1 MPNLNRIRGRGG
13 GFGYRGG
20 IARNSGIPGATAN
33 RGSSATSY
41 GLSKIHNSDTRIGT
55 QGSAN
60 STRMLPPNAIPRV
73 GRNTQYRPQGNVTSR
88 QSKASEGKIE
98 VRNCLNCTYTQYESI
113 KHFLLQ
119 HTLIL
124 ILHSFRVT
132 KR

>member
-73 GRNTQYRPQGNVTSR
+73 GRNTQYRPQGNITSR
-88 QSKASEGKIE
+88 QSKAHEGKME
-98 VRNCLNCTYTQYESI
+98 VSDFLIVPIISI
-113 KHFLLQ
+113 N
-119 HTLIL
+119 
-124 ILHSFRVT
+124 R
-132 KR
+132 

>member
-1 MPNLNRIRGRGG
+1 MTTFRIFEIFSDGLRRSMPNLNRIRGRGG

-20 IARNSGIPGATAN
+20 IARNSGIPGASAN

-73 GRNTQYRPQGNVTSR
+73 GRNTQYRPQGNMTSR
-88 QSKASEGKIE
+88 QSNAHDRKIE
-98 VRNCLNCTYTQYESI
+98 VWNCLN
-113 KHFLLQ
+113 FNRNRD
-119 HTLIL
+119 
-124 ILHSFRVT
+124 F
-132 KR
+132 